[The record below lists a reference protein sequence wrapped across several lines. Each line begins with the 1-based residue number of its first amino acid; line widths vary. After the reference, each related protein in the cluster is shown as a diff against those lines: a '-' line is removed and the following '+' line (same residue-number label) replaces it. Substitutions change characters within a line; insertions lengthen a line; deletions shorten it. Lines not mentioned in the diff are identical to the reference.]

1 MALKPFSVVGEA
13 LHFSTRRFETVMR
26 VAALPISLLLIFN
39 MAATFLY
46 LSVANNR
53 IITFA
58 DVARAGVSWSQ
69 ATQLAGRA
77 AQSGLGAGSTK
88 IWMIYVALLLINAIL
103 VASFMAPLIRYSGL
117 GERPR
122 PGVLRAPFG
131 ADQVRF
137 ILAGVLSVLIFGLV
151 VYAPINVAL
160 IAITGFITQA
170 MTVPYARFPD
180 AASLHTIDII
190 PGAEAYGLRFFHQ
203 YEVWGA
209 GAAIVSA
216 LVIALL
222 ILHLRPK
229 GPDRTAGVGLFGR
242 ALGVTGGVIFYLAAC
257 LFLYVNAIKVLDGMA
272 TMAGGQPLAGALSP
286 DMLGIV
292 LFFSAVIA
300 FAGFFSLRLFPY
312 AGIAVCRRSM
322 SFKGAFKATRRHDI
336 LRLALAFVVLGVIL
350 FGAEILLIWLGGG
363 AAYAVFGYL
372 ATAVESYAR
381 LIGGADSGKWV
392 FPFFGWLWAVTGV
405 LFTIIWTAFTY
416 GVTAGLWGRLYRE
429 SVADQ

>member
-1 MALKPFSVVGEA
+1 MALRPFSVVGEA

-26 VAALPISLLLIFN
+26 VSALPISLLLIFN

-53 IITFA
+53 VITFA
-58 DVARAGVSWSQ
+58 DVARAGVSWAQ
-69 ATQLAGRA
+69 ATRLAGRA
-77 AQSGLGAGSTK
+77 AQSGLNAGSTEV
-88 IWMIYVALLLINAIL
+88 WMIYGALLLINAIL
-103 VASFMAPLIRYSGL
+103 VASFMAPLIRYAGL
-117 GERPR
+117 GEKPG

-137 ILAGVLSVLIFGLV
+137 VLAGVLSVLVFGLV

-160 IAITGFITQA
+160 IAIAGFITQA
-170 MTVPYARFPD
+170 MTVPYARFPET
-180 AASLHTIDII
+180 ASLHTIDII
-190 PGAEAYGLRFFHQ
+190 PGAEAFGLRFFHQ
-203 YEVWGA
+203 YQVWGV
-209 GAAIVSA
+209 GAALVSA

-229 GPDRTAGVGLFGR
+229 GPDRTAGVGFPAR
-242 ALGVTGGVIFYLAAC
+242 ALSVTGGVIVYLIVC
-257 LFLYVNAIKVLDGMA
+257 LFLYVNAVKFLAGLSA
-272 TMAGGQPLAGALSP
+272 MAGGQPNPGALSP
-286 DMLGIV
+286 DALGVI

-322 SFKGAFKATRRHDI
+322 SLKGAFRATRRHDI

-350 FGAEILLIWLGGG
+350 FGVEILLIWLGGG
-363 AAYAVFGYL
+363 AAFAVFGYL
-372 ATAVESYAR
+372 ASAVESYAR
-381 LIGGADSGKWV
+381 LIGGADAGKWV

-416 GVTAGLWGRLYRE
+416 GVSAGLWGRLYRE
-429 SVADQ
+429 SVAD